1 MPLARLFT
9 DMLYNRKQPISPML
23 LDLAPL
29 LKDTQFQLGRHVI
42 VFDGED
48 VVEIDMLLHLD
59 RLGRLLIPDESLEID
74 HQNVGKTLKDLFS
87 VRLHGYTIFLIIID
101 HFLFKVAIEAFLDG
115 APIIRDVDIKHKRRL
130 ESYAVISAAFG
141 KELSSGYSTKDV
153 SDHAVLLVLI
163 HVGVIESQLRVLLAS
178 LLPGHLAYMADS
190 FFDFLVSFLLVGHV
204 NTLELL
210 VQFAEDEIE
219 KLRTI
224 LLMLSRWIEL
234 VQFFEE
240 DLLCVHD
247 PCLIVAG
254 LAARHQ
260 IDRWLEIPAQFYEL
274 DQNFFFL

>member
-23 LDLAPL
+23 LDLVPL

-48 VVEIDMLLHLD
+48 IVEIDMLLHLD

-74 HQNVGKTLKDLFS
+74 HQDVGKALKDLFS

-101 HFLFKVAIEAFLDG
+101 RFLFKVAIEAFLDG

-130 ESYAVISAAFG
+130 ESYAVISAALD
-141 KELSSGYSTKDV
+141 KELSSSYSTKDV
-153 SDHAVLLVLI
+153 SNHTVLLVLI

-178 LLPGHLAYMADS
+178 LLPGHLAYLAAS

-224 LLMLSRWIEL
+224 LLMLTRRIEL

-254 LAARHQ
+254 LAGRHQ